1 MRSQETS
8 LLVILIT
15 TFTGLSFMSLFG
27 IERWS
32 LALAVG
38 TAIALMLLLRVPHP
52 PAGSNLLIIML
63 GGVKWHFLII
73 PTLVDALALVML
85 ALIYNNIG
93 RGRHYPAIGKSIKIN
108 CRGYP

>member
-8 LLVILIT
+8 LVVILIT

-52 PAGSNLLIIML
+52 PAGSNLLIVML
-63 GGVKWHFLII
+63 CGVKWHFLVT
-73 PTLVDALALVML
+73 PTL
-85 ALIYNNIG
+85 G
-93 RGRHYPAIGKSIKIN
+93 RGGIDL
-108 CRGYP
+108 